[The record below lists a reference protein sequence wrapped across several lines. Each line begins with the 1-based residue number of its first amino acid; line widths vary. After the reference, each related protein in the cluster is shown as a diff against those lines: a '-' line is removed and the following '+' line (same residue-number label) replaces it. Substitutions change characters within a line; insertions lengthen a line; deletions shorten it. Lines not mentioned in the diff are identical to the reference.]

1 MKKLLAG
8 LLFVSSTVLS
18 AQTMSDKA
26 ATAAREKEML
36 RAVRSGAVSRGAHA
50 SALLTTG
57 YDQWIFIPAAGSLQ
71 GNFGTF
77 YKSDVMIAN
86 YRNQQQR
93 VRVRWIPQ
101 GASGFSTTVQYMNIP
116 ANTAIS
122 FNDFVGQTMHYTGLG
137 SLEIVARLADDSSI
151 DLNAQL
157 DAYSR
162 IWTPQPNTTLGTVS
176 QNFGGSGIL
185 QIEGNGQA
193 FSLGLRQDAG
203 YRTNVGIVNEDFSN
217 AHTWTVQAVGTN
229 GSTSFTVTVPAFSM
243 VQTNLPSGNYGNLY
257 VIFTPPN
264 DVTSIDSWTAYA
276 SSTDNGTG
284 DGWVSPATQITNQ

>member
-1 MKKLLAG
+1 MKTLFAG
-8 LLFVSSTVLS
+8 LLFLSATVLS
-18 AQTMSDKA
+18 AQTVSDQA
-26 ATAAREKEML
+26 ATAARERAML
-36 RAVRSGAVSRGAHA
+36 LAVRSGAQPRGAHT
-50 SALLTTG
+50 SAALTTG

-101 GASGFSTTVQYMNIP
+101 GGSGFNTTLQYINIP

-122 FNDFVGQTMHYTGLG
+122 FSDMVGQTMHYTGLG
-137 SLEIVARLADDSSI
+137 SLEIVARLPDDSSI

-157 DAYSR
+157 DAFSR

-185 QIEGNGQA
+185 QIEGSGQA
-193 FSLGLRQDAG
+193 FALGLRQDSG
-203 YRTNVGIVNEDFSN
+203 YRTNIGILNADFSN
-217 AHTWTVQAVGTN
+217 PHTWTVQAVGTN

-264 DVTSIDSWTAYA
+264 DVTSTDSWTAYA

-284 DGWVSPATQITNQ
+284 DGWVSAATQITNQ

>member
-8 LLFVSSTVLS
+8 LLFLSSTVVS
-18 AQTMSDKA
+18 AQTVTDQA
-26 ATAAREKEML
+26 ATAAREKAML
-36 RAVRSGAVSRGAHA
+36 RAIRSGAQTRGAHG
-50 SALLTTG
+50 SAALTTG

-77 YKSDVMIAN
+77 YKSDVMVAN
-86 YRNQQQR
+86 YRNQQQK
-93 VRVRWIPQ
+93 VRARWIPA
-101 GASGFSTTVQYMNIP
+101 GGNGFNTTVQYFTIP
-116 ANTAIS
+116 ANTA
-122 FNDFVGQTMHYTGLG
+122 FNFTDFVGQTMHYTGLG
-137 SLEIVARLADDSSI
+137 ALELVARLPDDSSI
-151 DLNAQL
+151 DLNAQI
-157 DAYSR
+157 DAFSR

-176 QNFGGSGIL
+176 QNFGGSGIF

-193 FSLGLRQDAG
+193 FALGLRQDTG
-203 YRTNVGIVNEDFSN
+203 YRTNVGILNADFSN

-257 VIFTPPN
+257 VIFTPPS

>member
-8 LLFVSSTVLS
+8 LLLVSSAALAAPS
-18 AQTMSDKA
+18 ATEQA
-26 ATAAREKEML
+26 ATAAREKAML
-36 RAVRSGAVSRGAHA
+36 RAVLSGVPTRGAHT
-50 SALLTTG
+50 SAALTTG

-77 YKSDVMIAN
+77 YKSDVMVAN
-86 YRNQQQR
+86 YRNQVQK

-101 GASGFSTTVQYMNIP
+101 GGSGFSTTVQYFNIP
-116 ANTAIS
+116 ANTAV
-122 FNDFVGQTMHYTGLG
+122 NMADAVGQYMHYSGLG

-151 DLNAQL
+151 DLNAKI
-157 DAYSR
+157 DAFSR
-162 IWTPQPNTTLGTVS
+162 IYTPQPNTTLGTVS
-176 QNFGGSGIL
+176 QNFGGSGIF
-185 QIEGNGQA
+185 QIEGSGQGFA
-193 FSLGLRQDAG
+193 LGLRQDAS
-203 YRTNVGIVNEDFSN
+203 YRTNIGILNADFSN
-217 AHTWTVQAVGTN
+217 PHTWTVQVVGTN

-243 VQTNLPSGNYGNLY
+243 IQTNLPSGNYGNLY

-264 DVTSIDSWTAYA
+264 DVTDTDSWTAYA

>member
-1 MKKLLAG
+1 MKKLLVS
-8 LLFVSSTVLS
+8 LLFVSATVMS
-18 AQTMSDKA
+18 AQTVSDQA
-26 ATAAREKEML
+26 STAARERAML
-36 RAVRSGAVSRGAHA
+36 LAVHSGAQPRGAHT
-50 SALLTTG
+50 SAALTTG

-101 GASGFSTTVQYMNIP
+101 GGSGFSTTVQYMNIP

-122 FNDFVGQTMHYTGLG
+122 FTDFVGQTMHYNGLG
-137 SLEIVARLADDSSI
+137 ALEIVARMPDDSSI
-151 DLNAQL
+151 DLSAQL
-157 DAYSR
+157 DAFSR

-185 QIEGNGQA
+185 QIEGSGQA

-203 YRTNVGIVNEDFSN
+203 YRTNVGILNADFSN
-217 AHTWTVQAVGTN
+217 PHTWTVQAVGTN
-229 GSTSFTVTVPAFSM
+229 GSTSFQVTVPAFSM

>member
-8 LLFVSSTVLS
+8 LLFLSATVLS
-18 AQTMSDKA
+18 AQTVSEKA
-26 ATAAREKEML
+26 ATAAREKTML
-36 RAVRSGAVSRGAHA
+36 IAARSGTVSRGAHA

-86 YRNQQQR
+86 YRNQVQH

-101 GASGFSTTVQYMNIP
+101 GGNGFGTTVQYMNVP
-116 ANTAIS
+116 ANTAVS
-122 FNDFVGQTMHYTGLG
+122 FTDFVGQTMHYSGLG
-137 SLEIVARLADDSSI
+137 ALELVARLPDDSSI

-176 QNFGGSGIL
+176 QNFGGAGIL
-185 QIEGNGQA
+185 QIEGSGQA
-193 FSLGLRQDAG
+193 FALGLRQDAG

-217 AHTWTVQAVGTN
+217 PHTWTVQAVGTS
-229 GSTSFTVTVPAFSM
+229 GSTSFTVTVPAYSM

-264 DVTSIDSWTAYA
+264 DVTSTDSWTAYA